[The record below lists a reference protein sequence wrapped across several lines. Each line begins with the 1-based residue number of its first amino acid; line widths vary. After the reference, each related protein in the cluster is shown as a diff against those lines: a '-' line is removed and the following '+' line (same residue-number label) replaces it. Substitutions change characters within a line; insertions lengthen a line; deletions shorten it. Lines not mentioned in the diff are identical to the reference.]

1 VAHYSCLLSK
11 WQDLI
16 TQKHTGEKRY
26 QKFFINHLCNLFT
39 GTINFVNIE
48 KNIYFF
54 NRTFID

>member
-1 VAHYSCLLSK
+1 MARFNYTKAHR
-11 WQDLI
+11 
-16 TQKHTGEKRY
+16 EKRY

-54 NRTFID
+54 DRTFID